1 MARDH
6 TWKSES
12 KSGQRVGEP
21 SSGRATVA
29 RREEPVAAIEEECCF
44 SDAVQRLAA
53 EGFPHRIPDGQGS
66 DKHGRRDRRRQHD
79 TQVMLCMEDQ
89 ASPAEECRCQFHES
103 QTVLGPGPLKR

>member
-12 KSGQRVGEP
+12 KGRQRVGEP

-44 SDAVQRLAA
+44 SDAVQRLAT
-53 EGFPHRIPDGQGS
+53 EGFAHRIPHGEGS
-66 DKHGRRDRRRQHD
+66 DEHGRRDRRRQHD
-79 TQVMLCMEDQ
+79 TQVVLGMKDQ
-89 ASPAEECRCQFHES
+89 ASPAEECRCEFHGS
-103 QTVLGPGPLKR
+103 QTVPGPGPLKR